1 MIHINLNNLKMLY
14 KIKAIMSFKKKIV
27 FLLTN
32 LGFQALAGYYGLYS
46 IIKHPMTELFNYDEQ
61 FLGTFHFLHRI
72 S

>member
-1 MIHINLNNLKMLY
+1 
-14 KIKAIMSFKKKIV
+14 MSFKKKIV

-61 FLGTFHFLHRI
+61 FLGSFHLLHRI